1 MAYDDFFRLPFAK
14 VEEMEKTFN
23 QVRDNGISDADV
35 LSFRNRLESDLKLAL
50 YFIIGWLAYL
60 DVEAFGADKGEEDGA
75 YNGFCDRDD
84 EESEDVE
91 DDQAEEAGATA
102 GSA

>member
-1 MAYDDFFRLPFAK
+1 MMIFFVCPLPK
-14 VEEMEKTFN
+14 SRKWRKRSV
-23 QVRDNGISDADV
+23 QVRDNWISDADAQ
-35 LSFRNRLESDLKLAL
+35 SFRNRLESDLKLAL

-60 DVEAFGADKGEEDGA
+60 DVEAFGADKGQEDGA
-75 YNGFCDRDD
+75 YNGFWDRDD